1 MKLSEKGWSKAEK
14 YLCPECWKDT
24 NWEKPN
30 EPEFESEDFK
40 DVVIL
45 TLDEAKGLKVFVEA
59 LMKEQGTFEQWKSF
73 DVLCKRI
80 LKAEGK

>member
-1 MKLSEKGWSKAEK
+1 MKLSKKFKERYS
-14 YLCPECWKDT
+14 
-24 NWEKPN
+24 
-30 EPEFESEDFK
+30 EFTALYDQDCLEIIEQYELRHD
-40 DVVIL
+40 DVEGCVIM
-45 TLDEAKGLKVFVEA
+45 TFDEAKGLKVFVEA